1 MKTFVVAQSDLFS
14 RETVLAEREV
24 AQLDEGD
31 NSIHLASFM
40 ETPERRRRQRNSDD
54 LRYTRR

>member
-1 MKTFVVAQSDLFS
+1 MVAQSDLFS